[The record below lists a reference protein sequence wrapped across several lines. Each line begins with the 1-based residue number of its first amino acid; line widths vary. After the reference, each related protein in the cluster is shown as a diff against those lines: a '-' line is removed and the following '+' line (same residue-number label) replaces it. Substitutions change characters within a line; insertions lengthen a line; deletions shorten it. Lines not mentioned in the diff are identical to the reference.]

1 MGSNW
6 TDSPAFGPGMAS
18 LVTVI
23 VVQTGNWLVAKLT
36 VGSSGEQTFIK
47 TLTEWNTALQTRI
60 TALDLQLETV
70 RENCADLQVKNA
82 QLLAQIEVL
91 TAKITGLEDKLVNR
105 QHNQRKGDK
114 P

>member
-6 TDSPAFGPGMAS
+6 TDSPAFGPGLAS

-23 VVQTGNWLVAKLT
+23 IVQTGNWLVAKLT
-36 VGSSGEQTFIK
+36 VGTSGEQAFIK

-60 TALDLQLETV
+60 TALDIQLGVV
-70 RENCADLQVKNA
+70 RDNCAELQVKNA
-82 QLLAQIEVL
+82 KLLAQIEVL
-91 TAKITGLEDKLVNR
+91 TVKITGLEEKIANR
-105 QHNQRKGDK
+105 PHNERKGDK